1 MTGPGGG
8 GAAHPA
14 ARALARRHR
23 LRAWEAIPWAL
34 ALAFYVAFPRHL
46 GFGTELLVT
55 VLFALS
61 LDLVLGY
68 AGIVT
73 LGHAAFFG
81 AGAYT
86 VGILA
91 KHGLWN
97 EPITGLVL
105 AAAVAAAVGL
115 GSGLVLLR
123 TQGLT
128 LLMLTLC
135 TMALLE
141 EAANLGHDYTGGFD
155 GLDSLSIAPLF
166 GVFDFNPLYPR
177 TQYLYVLGVLFLCF
191 AFLRTLVYSP
201 FGQSLTGIRE
211 NTLRM
216 HAVGAPVRARL
227 VVCYTLSAAIAGVA
241 GGLWAQANAY
251 VNLGTL
257 GLDRAATV
265 LIILVLGGHGHLYGA
280 FTGAVAYMVLSHFLA
295 KIYPTAWQLGLGLLL
310 VVIALFARNGIAG
323 LAGAV
328 GRALARRPAGAR
340 TPGQPAATTTA
351 VETPDAPRAAEAGER
366 R

>member
-1 MTGPGGG
+1 M
-8 GAAHPA
+8 
-14 ARALARRHR
+14 
-23 LRAWEAIPWAL
+23 WEPIPWVL
-34 ALAFYVAFPRHL
+34 ALAFYVAFPKYL

-55 VLFALS
+55 ILFAIS

-91 KHGLWN
+91 KHGIWN
-97 EPITGLVL
+97 EPITSLTL
-105 AAAVAAAVGL
+105 AAVAAAVVGL

-123 TQGLT
+123 TRGLT

-141 EAANLGHDYTGGFD
+141 EAANLGHEYTGGFD
-155 GLDSLSIAPLF
+155 GLDSLPIPPLL
-166 GVFDFNPLYPR
+166 GVFEFNPLYPK
-177 TQYLYVLGVLFLCF
+177 TQYLYVLAVLFLCF
-191 AFLRTLVYSP
+191 VFVRTLVYSP

-211 NTLRM
+211 NMLRM

-227 VVCYTLSAAIAGVA
+227 VTCYTLSAAIAGIA
-241 GGLWAQANAY
+241 GGIWAQANAY

-265 LIILVLGGHGHLYGA
+265 LIILVLGGYGRLYGA
-280 FTGAVAYMVLSHFLA
+280 FIGAVAYMVLSHVLS

-310 VVIALFARNGIAG
+310 VVIALFARNGILG
-323 LAGAV
+323 LGEAV
-328 GRALARRPAGAR
+328 WRRLQAL
-340 TPGQPAATTTA
+340 
-351 VETPDAPRAAEAGER
+351 RAAS
-366 R
+366 

>member
-1 MTGPGGG
+1 MTALSR
-8 GAAHPA
+8 GADHPA
-14 ARALARRHR
+14 ALALGVRHR
-23 LRAWEAIPWAL
+23 ARAWELAPWAL
-34 ALAFYVAFPRHL
+34 GVLFYLAFPKHL
-46 GFGTELLVT
+46 GFGTEVLVT
-55 VLFALS
+55 ILFAVS

-91 KHGLWN
+91 KRGIWN

-105 AAAVAAAVGL
+105 AALVAAVVGL
-115 GSGLVLLR
+115 ASGVVLLR
-123 TQGLT
+123 TRGLT

-141 EAANLGHDYTGGFD
+141 EAANLGQAYTGGFD
-155 GLDSLSIAPLF
+155 GLDSLPIAPLF
-166 GVFDFNPLYPR
+166 GVFEFNPLYPR

-191 AFLRTLVYSP
+191 VLVRTLVYSP
-201 FGQSLTGIRE
+201 FGQSLAGIRE

-216 HAVGAPVRARL
+216 HAVGAPVPRRL
-227 VVCYTLSAAIAGVA
+227 IICYTLSAAIAGIA
-241 GGLWAQANAY
+241 GGIWAQANAY

-265 LIILVLGGHGHLYGA
+265 LIILVLGGPGRLYGA
-280 FTGAVAYMVLSHFLA
+280 FVGAVAYMALAHFLA

-310 VVIALFARNGIAG
+310 VVIALFARNGILG
-323 LAGAV
+323 LGETV
-328 GRALARRPAGAR
+328 ARRLGSR
-340 TPGQPAATTTA
+340 TGS
-351 VETPDAPRAAEAGER
+351 
-366 R
+366 

>member
-1 MTGPGGG
+1 MTALSRAGD
-8 GAAHPA
+8 HPA
-14 ARALARRHR
+14 VLALGGRHR
-23 LRAWEAIPWAL
+23 LRAWELVPWVVAVG
-34 ALAFYVAFPRHL
+34 FYFAFPTYL
-46 GFGTELLVT
+46 GFGTEVLVT
-55 VLFALS
+55 ILFAVS

-91 KHGLWN
+91 KRGIWN

-105 AAAVAAAVGL
+105 AALVAAAVGL
-115 GSGLVLLR
+115 GSGVVLLR
-123 TQGLT
+123 TRGLT

-141 EAANLGHDYTGGFD
+141 EVANLAQAYTGGFD
-155 GLDSLSIAPLF
+155 GLDSVPIAPLF
-166 GVFDFNPLYPR
+166 GIFEFNPLYPR
-177 TQYLYVLGVLFLCF
+177 TQYLYVLAVLLLCF
-191 AFLRTLVYSP
+191 ALVRTLVYSP
-201 FGQSLTGIRE
+201 FGQSLAGIRE

-216 HAVGAPVRARL
+216 HAVGAPVPTRL
-227 VVCYTLSAAIAGVA
+227 VICYTLSAAIAGVA
-241 GGLWAQANAY
+241 GGIWAQANAY

-265 LIILVLGGHGHLYGA
+265 LIILVLGGAGRLYGA
-280 FTGAVAYMVLSHFLA
+280 FVGAVAYMVLAHFLA

-310 VVIALFARNGIAG
+310 VVIALFARNGILGLGEAVAG
-323 LAGAV
+323 
-328 GRALARRPAGAR
+328 RRPFR
-340 TPGQPAATTTA
+340 TGS
-351 VETPDAPRAAEAGER
+351 
-366 R
+366 

>member
-1 MTGPGGG
+1 MTSPQPA
-8 GAAHPA
+8 GADHPA
-14 ARALARRHR
+14 ARALAGRHR
-23 LRAWEAIPWAL
+23 LRAWEPIPWIL
-34 ALAFYVAFPRHL
+34 ATAFYFAFPRHL
-46 GFGTELLVT
+46 GFGTELLIAI
-55 VLFALS
+55 LFALS

-86 VGILA
+86 VGMLA
-91 KHGLWN
+91 KHGIWN
-97 EPITGLVL
+97 EPITGLIL
-105 AAAVAAAVGL
+105 AALVAAAVGL

-141 EAANLGHDYTGGFD
+141 EAANLGHAYTGGFD
-155 GLDSLSIAPLF
+155 GLDSLPIAPLLGMF
-166 GVFDFNPLYPR
+166 EFSPLFPT
-177 TQYLYVLGVLFLCF
+177 TQYLYVLVMLFLCF
-191 AFLRTLVYSP
+191 AFVRTLVYSP

-227 VVCYTLSAAIAGVA
+227 VTCYTLSAAIAGIA
-241 GGLWAQANAY
+241 GGIWAQANAY

-265 LIILVLGGHGHLYGA
+265 LIILVLGGYGRLYGA
-280 FTGAVAYMVLSHFLA
+280 FIGAVTYMVLSHFLS

-310 VVIALFARNGIAG
+310 LVIALFARNGILGIAEVG
-323 LAGAV
+323 WRAV
-328 GRALARRPAGAR
+328 GRRVPPSEASQRR
-340 TPGQPAATTTA
+340 
-351 VETPDAPRAAEAGER
+351 
-366 R
+366 